1 MINSKIRYQ
10 VNGDMWEAEIEME
23 NGGANL
29 TTWFTYF
36 SIENNDYKLIDHE
49 KHTSYI
55 YIVPNYIDKVQRDS
69 VEIKQ
74 FSYLFPNQTLTVSQS
89 KQEDIVVEGDKEDS
103 ESDDQIKFFGITA
116 NISETY
122 SVNQISETFKHLVR
136 ISRGEE

>member
-1 MINSKIRYQ
+1 MINSRIRYQ

-23 NGGANL
+23 NSGANL
-29 TTWFTYF
+29 STWFTYF

-89 KQEDIVVEGDKEDS
+89 K
-103 ESDDQIKFFGITA
+103 
-116 NISETY
+116 
-122 SVNQISETFKHLVR
+122 
-136 ISRGEE
+136 